1 MMIQST
7 IRQALRI
14 ALPLAGVVSLA
25 ACGASSDLTG
35 TARQPV
41 SFSFTT
47 RSVAATGSVS
57 SPELRNDLVLGA
69 NGELVLTKIQLVA
82 NRLEL
87 TRNDA
92 TACVSNDSASDDK
105 DKTEREHENESEA
118 CEDVSRDPLVLD
130 IPVDAAVH
138 TAVNVPL
145 SAGTYTKLEA
155 RLAPAKALDATNPS
169 LKGASILVTGTFNG
183 KAFTFTSAMRNKIEM
198 EFNPPLVVDATTQ
211 NATINI
217 DVSTWFKSASG
228 GVIDPSTANTG
239 GANAARVAA
248 NIGASFKA
256 FEDDD
261 RGGDD
266 DHGHHGGSSGH

>member
-1 MMIQST
+1 MIQST
-7 IRQALRI
+7 IKQALRM

-25 ACGASSDLTG
+25 ACGAGSDLTG

-47 RSVAATGSVS
+47 RAPSATSASIATPGGRS
-57 SPELRNDLVLGA
+57 DLVLGA
-69 NGELVLTKIQLVA
+69 NGELVLTKIQLVV

-87 TRNDA
+87 TRSDA
-92 TACVSNDSASDDK
+92 VACVSDDSASDDK
-105 DKTEREHENESEA
+105 NKTERENETENQG
-118 CEDVSRDPLVLD
+118 CEDVSRLPLVLD

-155 RLAPAKALDATNPS
+155 RLAPAAALDTANPA

-217 DVSTWFKSASG
+217 DVSSWFKSASG
-228 GVIDPSTANTG
+228 GVVDPSTANNG
-239 GANAARVAA
+239 GVNAARVAS
-248 NIGASFKA
+248 NIRASFRA

-266 DHGHHGGSSGH
+266 DHGHHGGTGNR